1 MNNAVADV
9 HRMDVTA
16 VNPELGAVRHTS
28 PSSPGGSNDDPT
40 MAAGLLDRV
49 TEFGLAAASDGA

>member
-9 HRMDVTA
+9 HRIDVTA

-28 PSSPGGSNDDPT
+28 PSSPGGSNDDPKRWPLVCSI
-40 MAAGLLDRV
+40 G
-49 TEFGLAAASDGA
+49 